1 MVNFLPQPCKVRW
14 GKLRN
19 RRGSLKLEFTGSRNG
34 RQPASLPVAGSCER
48 LDWRLPKPQDSL
60 GGCGSPCWRGTF
72 TDAGNCGR
80 LQGMSIRSSLVLTD
94 SPLRSCRAGVGADHK
109 ANSRSIVS
117 NSKSH
122 THLYYLLAVGNTQQ
136 YSLCGG
142 AQHTHTQENLPPSLV
157 WFCLSLL

>member
-1 MVNFLPQPCKVRW
+1 
-14 GKLRN
+14 
-19 RRGSLKLEFTGSRNG
+19 
-34 RQPASLPVAGSCER
+34 
-48 LDWRLPKPQDSL
+48 
-60 GGCGSPCWRGTF
+60 
-72 TDAGNCGR
+72 
-80 LQGMSIRSSLVLTD
+80 MSIRSSLVLTD

-142 AQHTHTQENLPPSLV
+142 AQHTHTHTGKLTTVTGLV
-157 WFCLSLL
+157 LSVTAVGGLWKGEHMILHLTM